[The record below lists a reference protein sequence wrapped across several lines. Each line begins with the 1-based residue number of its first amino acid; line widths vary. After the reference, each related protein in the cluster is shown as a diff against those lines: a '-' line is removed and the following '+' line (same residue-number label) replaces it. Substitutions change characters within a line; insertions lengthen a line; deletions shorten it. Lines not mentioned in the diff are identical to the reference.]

1 MNNYGRPLYGDKSAS
16 EYSHRKDVE
25 YYEEDFI

>member
-16 EYSHRKDVE
+16 DYSQRRDVE
-25 YYEEDFI
+25 YYEEDII